1 MDQYILKSGNP
12 LECAIILFYISNEGI
27 SVLENIAHLGVP
39 IPSFLRKT
47 LAGVAGD
54 DATDIS
60 KSQRDT
66 TPSDKTDE

>member
-47 LAGVAGD
+47 LGSVAGD
-54 DATDIS
+54 DSSNIS
-60 KSQRDT
+60 KSQSNT
-66 TPSDKTDE
+66 TPSDKGDE